1 MFSSNRVFAN
11 RFEVVL
17 VGTPQ
22 EISDGLYDVDIYQA
36 LHNVNSPLERNIQV
50 AHRVFTDYLESVEK
64 VNGRFF
70 VFYKK
75 VEVTPPARMKTVP
88 MLYQV
93 QNGMARLVP
102 EREIPRVPPGK
113 TNLVMAYT
121 PAEAITHFRKAT
133 SGLAN

>member
-75 VEVTPPARMKTVP
+75 VEVTPSKLMSVDEFQKTPCPHENRTHAVP
-88 MLYQV
+88 SSKRHGPSRSRAG
-93 QNGMARLVP
+93 NTSSA
-102 EREIPRVPPGK
+102 PR
-113 TNLVMAYT
+113 
-121 PAEAITHFRKAT
+121 
-133 SGLAN
+133 